1 MGFLLFLIVCALTVL
16 AWLAAIGSAIPYG
29 GGGMGL
35 FLIAVAMTILVI
47 GWVGVWIIGGIWGAF
62 TESPVSQQP
71 EIPPLAVE
79 ENRRKN
85 ID

>member
-29 GGGMGL
+29 GGGMGF

-47 GWVGVWIIGGIWGAF
+47 GWVGVWIIGGIWGLSLSLLF
-62 TESPVSQQP
+62 LSSPKYHLS
-71 EIPPLAVE
+71 LL
-79 ENRRKN
+79 RK
-85 ID
+85 IGEKY